1 MYTHMLLGEYFTIIY
16 RNLRSV
22 IHGIF
27 ILFVI
32 ENSIIIEKL
41 SKRVRGNVKNIFGKY
56 LKPMLGHKI
65 YFFFGY
71 NLDRNLIYL
80 LI

>member
-16 RNLRSV
+16 RNLRRV

-41 SKRVRGNVKNIFGKY
+41 YEEKEYEEMLKIFVVST
-56 LKPMLGHKI
+56 
-65 YFFFGY
+65 
-71 NLDRNLIYL
+71 
-80 LI
+80 